1 MNLLHSAQEL
11 GTSRPHEDASKIAHR
26 TRDLFAEV
34 LKRTISTPTV
44 DGRPVFVRLQ
54 HHFPEKPVL
63 VSASPTEAMEN
74 YERFDGSQ
82 HRAVGARAIQV
93 DMPIPSRRGL
103 VTSGSRLRVELFAPS
118 GDRSQYGYD
127 LTAYKPFAGHDDAF
141 DPAKRLPKL
150 HFREDD
156 VRHQLLV
163 RGDVNNPDTYNIRT
177 ATQSAADEALGT
189 KTYTYLEATN
199 ALEAAQIH
207 RVLPELTRPEQ
218 QLLDLGAHTL
228 AYCQI
233 RQDLSIMSAFVDQDP
248 ARPMGV
254 Y

>member
-1 MNLLHSAQEL
+1 MNLLHSANTL
-11 GTSRPHEDASKIAHR
+11 GTARSHEDPRKIAHR

-54 HHFPEKPVL
+54 HHAPDKPAQI
-63 VSASPTEAMEN
+63 SASPAEAMEN

-82 HRAVGARAIQV
+82 RKAVGARALQV
-93 DMPIPSRRGL
+93 DMPIPARRGL
-103 VTSGSRLRVELFAPS
+103 ATSASRLRVELFAPS
-118 GDRSQYGYD
+118 GDRDQYGYD
-127 LTAYKPFAGHDDAF
+127 LTAYKPFAGHDEAF
-141 DPAKRLPKL
+141 DPTKRLPKL

-156 VRHQLLV
+156 VRHQLLI
-163 RGDVNNPDTYNIRT
+163 RGDINNPGTHNIRT
-177 ATQSAADEALGT
+177 AMQSPSDEALDI
-189 KTYTYLEATN
+189 KTYAYLGAAST
-199 ALEAAQIH
+199 LETAHIH
-207 RVLPELTRPEQ
+207 RALPELTRQEQ
-218 QLLDLGAHTL
+218 QLFDLGAHTL